1 MVSRPVT
8 AGRQTIQPH
17 SRQLPPGRGVQWRGP
32 SRACPHF
39 SGWPSGS
46 RISIPQRT
54 LSPGS
59 LPRSCPSTT
68 PLSLIS
74 QGVLGQVKS
83 DVMPTASPA
92 LGWGPARSLPSHTPP
107 SKEVSEFS
115 IWLERQQV
123 VTPPSP
129 CHNTTLQLHTKLL
142 SLLASSM
149 KPLLG
154 VRQDLYGPNN
164 LPSVVWTPGS
174 LDAAP
179 LG

>member
-115 IWLERQQV
+115 IWLERQPGGHPTLPMPQYN
-123 VTPPSP
+123 PSATYKIAFP
-129 CHNTTLQLHTKLL
+129 ACLQHEAT
-142 SLLASSM
+142 AR
-149 KPLLG
+149 G
-154 VRQDLYGPNN
+154 EA
-164 LPSVVWTPGS
+164 GS
-174 LDAAP
+174 LWAQQLAISSLDT
-179 LG
+179 GFS